1 MLEETD
7 SPFFYMKVIGLE
19 NLKSFN
25 TKAPDS
31 MIFLKLQAT
40 AKQIISDLVFYMLN
54 VH

>member
-19 NLKSFN
+19 NLKSIQS
-25 TKAPDS
+25 KGPDS

-40 AKQIISDLVFYMLN
+40 AKQIISDFVFYMFN